1 MKDVV
6 STLRAL
12 RAAVMGTAST
22 VSPRRFIAILA
33 AIVILIAVAVLVPLP
48 TAVQLRDWAT
58 SVGPWFPV
66 AFLAAHIVVTVF
78 PFPRTVFTL
87 AAGLLFGPYLGVP
100 LAVLASTL
108 SAVIALL
115 LVRAAGWQL
124 SRLVRHPRVDSLDAR
139 LRERGWPAIVSMRM
153 IPAVPFSVVN
163 YAAGASAVR
172 VLPYTLATF
181 VGLLPGTAAVVI
193 LGDALTGNVSP
204 LLFVVSLCTASLG
217 IAGLLY
223 EIRAHRRDHRE
234 RLADSA
240 SDTEPAITG

>member
-1 MKDVV
+1 VKVV

-12 RAAVMGTAST
+12 RAAVMATAST

-33 AIVILIAVAVLVPLP
+33 AIVILIAVAVLVQLP